1 MMLKIIITTLFLS
14 LSICIHSQGK
24 QKSVEDFA
32 ADPYFRHAS
41 IGICVK
47 DFSGK
52 EIVSYNSDKSF
63 TPASILKIITTA
75 TAFETLGTDFR
86 YKTTLAQKE
95 DHLYITGSGD
105 PTLGTKHLDNQQ
117 EAFLDLWADEI
128 KKAFSNTK
136 EVEITVVDNYFGY
149 EGIAPRWIR
158 QDMGN
163 YYAAGTYGISVFDN
177 TYLLHFNTMRQDT
190 CPIITKAE
198 FANLN
203 DFKFTNM
210 LTLNRSGKDY
220 GFINGEPFSY
230 ERTLVGSIPA
240 NRKSFA
246 MKGDLPDPGL
256 SLGDFVSKTISK
268 KGIITKKLETTR
280 KYYINE
286 KYKKEKTAFDG
297 EIFYTHHSFPLTDI
311 AKNINHRSNNHYAE
325 HLLRTL
331 GRKNNSN
338 IYSSALDEGVALV
351 NSYWEKQGL
360 DTKALFMYD
369 GSGLAPANAV
379 SPNFICDVLIYMQ
392 TKSKNSEEFLQ
403 TLPQAGKDGTV
414 RNLLKGT
421 RLVGKVHAK
430 SGSIANVRCYA
441 GYYINGDKKYA
452 FTIMI
457 NNFNGTSSQAVKAIE
472 RLMLGIF

>member
-1 MMLKIIITTLFLS
+1 MMLKINISIAFFFLC
-14 LSICIHSQGK
+14 LCTYSQSK
-24 QKSVEDFA
+24 QKNIDDFIA
-32 ADPYFRHAS
+32 NPSFNHAS

-52 EIVSYNSDKSF
+52 DIISHNSNKSF

-86 YKTTLAQKE
+86 YETTLSKK
-95 DHLYITGSGD
+95 DNRLYITGSGD
-105 PTLGTKHLDNQQ
+105 PTLGTKHLDNEQ
-117 EAFLDLWADEI
+117 EAFVGLWTDEI
-128 KKAFSNTK
+128 KKAFSDTK
-136 EVEITVVDNYFGY
+136 EIEITVVDNCFGY

-163 YYAAGTYGISVFDN
+163 YYAAGTYGVSVFDN
-177 TYLLHFNTMRQDT
+177 TYLLYFNTMRQDT
-190 CPIITKAE
+190 CPVIVKAE
-198 FANLN
+198 PVNIN

-210 LTLNRSGKDY
+210 LTLNRSGRDY

-230 ERTLVGSIPA
+230 ERTLTGSIPA
-240 NRKSFA
+240 GRKSFA

-256 SLGDFVSKTISK
+256 FLGQYISK
-268 KGIITKKLETTR
+268 AISEKGITVKKVETARQYYLSERYR
-280 KYYINE
+280 KD
-286 KYKKEKTAFDG
+286 KTTFDG
-297 EIFYTHHSFPLTDI
+297 NIFYTHHSFPLADI
-311 AKNINHRSNNHYAE
+311 VKNVNYRSNNHYAE

-338 IYSSALDEGVALV
+338 IYSSVLEEGVALV
-351 NSYWEKQGL
+351 KNYWEKQGL

-379 SPNFICDVLIYMQ
+379 SPNFMCDVLVHMQ
-392 TKSKNSEEFLQ
+392 TKSSNSKVFLN

-421 RLVGKVHAK
+421 RLVGKVYAK

-441 GYYINGDKKYA
+441 GYYINGEKKYA
-452 FTIMI
+452 FAIMI
-457 NNFNGTSSQAVKAIE
+457 NNFNGSSTQTVKAIE
-472 RLMLGIF
+472 KLMMEIF